1 MSAVAGDRY
10 GWGHTY
16 GDSPALGTTSA

>member
-16 GDSPALGTTSA
+16 GDSPALGATSN

>member
-16 GDSPALGTTSA
+16 GDSPALGTT

>member
-16 GDSPALGTTSA
+16 GDSPALGTTSS